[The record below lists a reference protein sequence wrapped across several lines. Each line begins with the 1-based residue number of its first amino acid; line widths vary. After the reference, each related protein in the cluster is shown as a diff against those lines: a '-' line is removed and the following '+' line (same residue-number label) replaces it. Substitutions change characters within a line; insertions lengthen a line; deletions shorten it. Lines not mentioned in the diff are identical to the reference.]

1 MVYKK
6 YSFQE
11 SGGSQV
17 STSEIVINTNWIQNL
32 KTLRCA
38 QIGKYLSVKT
48 AYQAK
53 KKNSIIIGIL
63 KVNLNS

>member
-32 KTLRCA
+32 KTVRCA

-53 KKNSIIIGIL
+53 KKIL
-63 KVNLNS
+63 LSLEF